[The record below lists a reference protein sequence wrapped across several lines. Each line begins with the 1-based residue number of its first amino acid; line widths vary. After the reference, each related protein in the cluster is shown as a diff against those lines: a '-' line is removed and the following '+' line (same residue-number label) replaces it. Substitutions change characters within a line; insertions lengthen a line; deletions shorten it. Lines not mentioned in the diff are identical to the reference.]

1 MEENMKGYK
10 NECSELPVAM
20 LLSWILIL
28 VEEEISIPSVF
39 GLDAGADMCREERDA
54 PLQAVRLIWFLGLL
68 R

>member
-1 MEENMKGYK
+1 M
-10 NECSELPVAM
+10 S
-20 LLSWILIL
+20 LSWILIL